1 MSLAD
6 SAAFGAIRE
15 YGQAGAEPLV
25 FIRGLPAESG
35 NPRGV
40 DRIIERLVVR
50 GPARAHRVHAVGR
63 PVNLTS
69 AFGMAEVAELYARL
83 IAERFG
89 RPVAVM
95 GLSTGASVALQ
106 LAVDRPEL
114 VRTLVVAAG
123 AGRLGGRGR
132 AIQRRYASLLAADD
146 PRATA
151 ELASAT
157 MNAGRLDPLVRLVSR
172 ATPTPGDAESL
183 LALVRAEDGY
193 NVLGRLDR
201 VTAPTLILSGGRD
214 VFYPPDLARET
225 AAQLP
230 TAHHIQ
236 YRGRTH
242 GGVPLQPQFS
252 GDIASFLAAHTT

>member
-1 MSLAD
+1 MSHAD
-6 SAAFGAIRE
+6 SAMFVTIRE
-15 YGQAGAEPLV
+15 YGPSAGVPLV

-35 NPRGV
+35 DLRGV
-40 DRIIERLVVR
+40 DRIIERLIVS

-63 PVNLTS
+63 PADLTS
-69 AFGMAEVAELYARL
+69 GFDMSEVAELYGRL
-83 IAERFG
+83 IVERFR
-89 RPVAVM
+89 RPVALM

-123 AGRLGGRGR
+123 AGSLGGRGR
-132 AIQRRYASLLAADD
+132 EIQRRYASLLAADD
-146 PRATA
+146 RRASA

-157 MNAGRLDPLVRLVSR
+157 MNAGPLDPLVRLVSR
-172 ATPTPGDAESL
+172 VTPKPGEAESL

-193 NVLGRLDR
+193 NVLGRLER

-230 TAHHIQ
+230 TSHHIV
-236 YRGRTH
+236 YRRRTH
-242 GGVPLQPQFS
+242 GGVPLHPRFS
-252 GDIASFLAAHTT
+252 DDIAAFLAAHT